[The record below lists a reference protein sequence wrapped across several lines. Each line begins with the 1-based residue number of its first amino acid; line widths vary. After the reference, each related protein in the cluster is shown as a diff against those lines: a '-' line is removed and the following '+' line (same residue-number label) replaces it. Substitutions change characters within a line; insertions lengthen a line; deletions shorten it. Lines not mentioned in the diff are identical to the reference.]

1 MDPHEADG
9 APQVALPHVFRNV
22 PANAL
27 NAVLAL
33 IPIGVCVGYAV
44 VEPLVVVKI
53 VMGVLGAVGIL
64 FAFRVLRSGIL
75 MEASGV
81 TVRGLFR
88 DQRFAWSEI
97 TDFGPRSAAMN
108 STVYLSVQLTDG
120 RWASSS
126 GLLAQSRKR
135 AFATR
140 TLAAMHAV
148 RQQIATD

>member
-1 MDPHEADG
+1 M
-9 APQVALPHVFRNV
+9 APSALPHVFRNSLT
-22 PANAL
+22 NAL

-33 IPIGVCVGYAV
+33 IPIGICVGYAV

-64 FAFRVLRSGIL
+64 FAFRVLRSGIV

-88 DQRFAWSEI
+88 DRRFPWSEVSG
-97 TDFGPRSAAMN
+97 FGPRSAAMN
-108 STVYLSVQLTDG
+108 TTIYLSVELSNG
-120 RWASSS
+120 RWVSSS
-126 GLLAQSRKR
+126 GLLAQSRQR

-140 TLAAMHAV
+140 TLAAMQAV
-148 RQQIATD
+148 RQQSSTD